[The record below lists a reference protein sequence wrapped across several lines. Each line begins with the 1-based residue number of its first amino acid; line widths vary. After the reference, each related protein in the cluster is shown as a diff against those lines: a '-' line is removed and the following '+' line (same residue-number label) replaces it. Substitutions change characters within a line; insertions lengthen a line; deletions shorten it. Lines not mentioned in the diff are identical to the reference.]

1 MNCFETI
8 SPALLISQLF
18 GAVGI
23 FISITIYAGK
33 NRSNII
39 TCKFI
44 SDIVWAVNYTLI
56 GAYTGALLNVIAM
69 ARETVFYNRGK
80 KKWASSRLWLYVF
93 ILLVL
98 ISPAIDLMKPGV
110 FSIAPLFPAV
120 GSTFAVLSFYCLNE
134 KRMRLL
140 GLIAQLLWLVYGFF
154 PFNPTGI
161 ISCSLTIVS
170 IIIGALRA
178 HKDKTADADT
188 VNIDQKGEK
197 K

>member
-1 MNCFETI
+1 MNFFDSI
-8 SPALLISQLF
+8 SPALLISQIF
-18 GAVGI
+18 GAIGI

-39 TCKFI
+39 ICKFI
-44 SDIVWAVNYTLI
+44 SDIVWTVNYTLI

-80 KKWASSRLWLYVF
+80 KKWASSRLWLYIF

-98 ISPAIDLMKPGV
+98 ISPAIELMKSDTP
-110 FSIAPLFPAV
+110 SIVPLFPAI
-120 GSTFAVLSFYCLNE
+120 GSTFAVLSFYCLSE
-134 KRMRLL
+134 KRTRIL
-140 GLIAQLLWLVYGFF
+140 GLIAQLLWLVYGFY

-170 IIIGALRA
+170 IIIGTVRA
-178 HKDKTADADT
+178 HKNKAEDTDT